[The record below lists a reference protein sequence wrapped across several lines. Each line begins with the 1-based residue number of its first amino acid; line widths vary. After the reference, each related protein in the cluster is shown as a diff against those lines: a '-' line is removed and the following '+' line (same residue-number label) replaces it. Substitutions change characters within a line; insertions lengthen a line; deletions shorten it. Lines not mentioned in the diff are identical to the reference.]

1 MNKQSSTHTIKSLA
15 KRNTERYL
23 TKYINYNLIFTPES
37 FDLFRY
43 KRFFRE
49 PYKFKTFEPNFRLT
63 TCATNCH
70 KTKKLRK
77 ELHCCSSFRSFHF
90 KNGGYLLSHL
100 AGSTI
105 DDVRLNFS
113 VRNGKRWNPDA
124 ITTLVFFSFIDRSEK
139 EKKISNQNLFIKKL
153 SGY

>member
-1 MNKQSSTHTIKSLA
+1 MFLHFFCHVLRFSI
-15 KRNTERYL
+15 
-23 TKYINYNLIFTPES
+23 LIFFSSDQLISMLKHIFLQVNP
-37 FDLFRY
+37 
-43 KRFFRE
+43 FFAYSKISKPRQ
-49 PYKFKTFEPNFRLT
+49 YRRAHFLRVDKQ
-63 TCATNCH
+63 
-70 KTKKLRK
+70 KKLRK